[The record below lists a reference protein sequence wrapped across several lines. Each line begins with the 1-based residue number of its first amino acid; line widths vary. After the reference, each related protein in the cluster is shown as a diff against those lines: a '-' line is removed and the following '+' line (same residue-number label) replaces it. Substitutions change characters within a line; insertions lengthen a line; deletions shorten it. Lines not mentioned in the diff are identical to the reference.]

1 MVLQTVPARPLPCT
15 TVTKR
20 RSIAAPAGLLFAGSL
35 LAALTGAGLWYD
47 HHAAR
52 ATAEAMHFLDRDLA
66 REGWSAEVRQITA
79 WAIQRNDH
87 AGLPFVV
94 IDQARGRVFAFDAKG
109 RLAGSTP
116 ILRSPEWA
124 DDGAPPGR
132 FVADVRRSG
141 HAGTAIVW
149 ANERDTLAVLAA
161 PPVWRRRPVAVQY
174 HGSHAHGRSL
184 HVTGEFYHRHL
195 QTFRQH
201 AGVAYVLPG
210 VLDMRRSLR
219 VYVRG
224 PRTDETRST
233 A

>member
-1 MVLQTVPARPLPCT
+1 M
-15 TVTKR
+15 TKR
-20 RSIAAPAGLLFAGSL
+20 RSIAAPAGLVFAGSL
-35 LAALTGAGLWYD
+35 LVALTSAGMWYD

-52 ATAEAMHFLDRDLA
+52 ATAEAMAFLDRDLA

-79 WAIQRNDH
+79 WAIQQNDH

-94 IDQARGRVFAFDAKG
+94 IDQARGRVFAFDATG

-149 ANERDTLAVLAA
+149 ANEHDTLALLAA
-161 PPVWRRRPVAVQY
+161 PPAWKRQPVAVQY
-174 HGSHAHGRSL
+174 HAGNPHRRSL
-184 HVTGEFYHRHL
+184 HVTGEFYRRHL
-195 QTFRQH
+195 QTFRHH

-210 VLDMRRSLR
+210 MLDMRRSLR
-219 VYVRG
+219 VYAHGRG
-224 PRTDETRST
+224 DSDQTRSI